1 MLLSTITQGFIIG
14 LCTSAPVGP
23 IAILCI
29 QRTLQNGRKTGF
41 ISGLGAASSDFVYA
55 IIAMFGLSF
64 VMDFIQQHEFLIQLI
79 GAIVIMAF
87 GIFIFFQNPTKGLRK
102 RQSTSSTT
110 YFHEY
115 LTSFALTITNPLMIF
130 LFLGLYARME
140 FLVEPAGW
148 WEVVLG
154 MLAILAGSTA
164 WWFTITLI
172 ASTFHNKFNIRGLWI
187 LNKITGTLIFVIALI
202 SLILTLTG
210 NSLTTSI

>member
-55 IIAMFGLSF
+55 IIAMFGLAF
-64 VMDFIQQHEFLIQLI
+64 VMDFIQTHEFLIQLV

-140 FLVEPAGW
+140 FLVEPAGQYCSIKQSSW
-148 WEVVLG
+148 ACLHNSILPER
-154 MLAILAGSTA
+154 LAQPVSACWSSDNACHL
-164 WWFTITLI
+164 L
-172 ASTFHNKFNIRGLWI
+172 
-187 LNKITGTLIFVIALI
+187 
-202 SLILTLTG
+202 
-210 NSLTTSI
+210 